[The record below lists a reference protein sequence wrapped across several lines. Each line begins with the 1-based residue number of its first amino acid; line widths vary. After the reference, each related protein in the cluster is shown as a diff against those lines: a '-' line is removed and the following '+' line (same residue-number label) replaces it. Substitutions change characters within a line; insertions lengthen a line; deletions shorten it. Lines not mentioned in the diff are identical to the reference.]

1 MDMLIVLSRLPTPG
15 KTKTRLAQEIGD
27 EAAARI
33 HLGMLL
39 DTVKNNHGLNIT
51 ILYPKYEPPNADK
64 QFFDLFHRHGI
75 CCQKIM
81 MLRGIGNNSDEDKL
95 YGHRQAQQRGF
106 RSALTGSDTPQI
118 TAQHINK
125 LFSVLDNYDM
135 VFYPHTN
142 GNMNPHAT
150 TSNVDL
156 WTNLNSDMTINNRR
170 IVKRCEH
177 LIANCRRYN
186 LSFKALEMIYEVDF
200 VSDLE
205 KLKEDFANQC
215 PFTMQYAQA
224 K

>member
-1 MDMLIVLSRLPTPG
+1 MDMLVVLSRLPTPG
-15 KTKTRLAQEIGD
+15 KTKTRLAQEIGV

-33 HLGMLL
+33 HLGMLI
-39 DTVKNNHGLNIT
+39 DTVKNNHSLNIT

-64 QFFDLFHRHGI
+64 QFLDLFHRHNI
-75 CCQKIM
+75 CCQKIA

-95 YGHRQAQQRGF
+95 YGHQQAQQHGF
-106 RSALTGSDTPQI
+106 RPALIGSDTPQI

-125 LFSVLDNYDM
+125 LFSTLDNYDV

-156 WTNLNSDMTINNRR
+156 WTNLNSDMVINDRR
-170 IVKRCEH
+170 IVQRCEH
-177 LIANCRRYN
+177 LITNCRRYN
-186 LSFKALEMIYEVDF
+186 LSFKALEMIYEVDWL
-200 VSDLE
+200 SDLE
-205 KLKEDFANQC
+205 MLKEDFANQC

-224 K
+224 